1 MDIQTDRELG
11 INHLTGLGNQLHDS
25 LKNEL
30 EVLAAIVDAT
40 KNRLAAN
47 YTVDLVDELA
57 MHRRVWLE
65 ANVRVKVDKYFVC
78 LSRTEY
84 GGIDVRLICYQ
95 PQKKGNS
102 ILDYWGKNAAEGWL
116 QCREL
121 ITLDQILME
130 VIDMM
135 EGKALSQVTEQTPR
149 YKQKLGEICH

>member
-102 ILDYWGKNAAEGWL
+102 IH
-116 QCREL
+116 
-121 ITLDQILME
+121 
-130 VIDMM
+130 
-135 EGKALSQVTEQTPR
+135 S
-149 YKQKLGEICH
+149 KLT